1 MVSKTLACRSDSL
14 DAEIVN
20 IEAKISKG
28 FTNFTIVGLAGT
40 SIMEAR
46 ERIRSAMLS
55 SGVKLSAGKIV
66 VNLYPGDERKEGTQ
80 WDLPISVALC
90 HAMGKIPIDSINNA
104 AFIGELGLDGTV
116 RYVPACIRMA
126 LKLKDYVNKIYI
138 PYDSIGACSCIKGVK
153 IYPVKSLKEVLDDLR
168 GIKKIEAITYNSI
181 DFNKDDED
189 DDYPDFIR
197 IKGQSMLK
205 RAMLIGGLGRHSM
218 LLIGPP
224 GVGKSM
230 AIRAVR
236 GIMPDLSQED
246 LIEVAGIR
254 SIYYSK
260 DKNIFSKK
268 IPFRMPHY
276 SISRAS
282 LIGGGKKV
290 RPGEVSFAHKGI
302 LFLDELSFFSSQ
314 CLEALRMPM
323 DTKTV
328 SLTRNNKSNI
338 LPADFQLLAAMN
350 PCPCGHRGDPLK
362 ACNCSSSEILR
373 YINRISQPLL
383 DRFDMVIRVSSIDWE
398 NAPDDGIDTKK
409 LKDELNEALKFR
421 DSPLLKDGADKKSQA
436 EYLKSKLD
444 NEGAKLMED
453 LSVKYSLSAR
463 FINSLLS
470 LGETIRLLNRDKN
483 ISQGDLAEAM
493 QLKKAALTL
502 REL

>member
-90 HAMGKIPIDSINNA
+90 HAMRKIPGDSLDKA

-116 RYVPACIRMA
+116 RYVPGCFRMV
-126 LKLKDYVNKIYI
+126 LKLKDYVNRIYI
-138 PYDSIGACSCIKGVK
+138 PYDSICSCSCISGVE
-153 IYPVKSLKEVLDDLR
+153 IYPVKSLKDLLDDLR
-168 GIKKIEAITYNSI
+168 GINKIKALAYSQPDNEKES
-181 DFNKDDED
+181 EER
-189 DDYPDFIR
+189 DYPDYIEL
-197 IKGQSMLK
+197 KGQTMLK
-205 RAMLIGGLGRHSM
+205 RAMLIAGLGRHSI

-230 AIRAVR
+230 AIRAIR
-236 GIMPDLSQED
+236 GIMPDLGQYD
-246 LIEVAGIR
+246 LLEVAAIR
-254 SIYYSK
+254 SMYFEK

-276 SISRAS
+276 SITRAS
-282 LIGGGKKV
+282 LIGGGKKIK
-290 RPGEVSFAHKGI
+290 PGEVSFAHKGI

-323 DTKTV
+323 DRKIV
-328 SLTRNNKSNI
+328 SLTRNNKSSI

-350 PCPCGHRGDPLK
+350 PCPCGHRGDPMK
-362 ACNCSSSEILR
+362 ACNCTSSEILR

-383 DRFDMVIRVSSIDWE
+383 DRFDMVIQVASIDWK
-398 NAPDDGIDTKK
+398 NTPDDGIDTAVLKHK
-409 LKDELNEALKFR
+409 LKEALKYKECLYEGKKAYKNTPINTIKARLSEEGKLF
-421 DSPLLKDGADKKSQA
+421 LKD
-436 EYLKSKLD
+436 
-444 NEGAKLMED
+444 
-453 LSVKYSLSAR
+453 LSIEYSLSAR
-463 FINSLLS
+463 FIKSLLEVAES
-470 LGETIRLLNRDKN
+470 IQMINKADK
-483 ISQGDLAEAM
+483 IGQGDLAEAM

-502 REL
+502 REF